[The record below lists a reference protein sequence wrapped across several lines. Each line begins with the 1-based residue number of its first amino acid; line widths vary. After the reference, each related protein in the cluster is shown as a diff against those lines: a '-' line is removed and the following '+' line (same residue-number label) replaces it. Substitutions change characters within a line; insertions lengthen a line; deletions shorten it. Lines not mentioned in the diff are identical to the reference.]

1 MASGRVTHGATHRPI
16 HSDTYPSW
24 LSPDTYSSVPIHR
37 HLPTPHPLHPAS
49 PPPPLPKHAAS
60 PTLNHMLL
68 PAGGPGSVSLC
79 QYDCPRLRREELG
92 SEVHLGRGDGGGGQ
106 HRGAQCNRAGMCVC
120 AHVCMCVHVF
130 VCARAC
136 VCVCVWY
143 LYDCRL
149 DSEVSPGRLGAQPYL
164 R

>member
-1 MASGRVTHGATHRPI
+1 
-16 HSDTYPSW
+16 
-24 LSPDTYSSVPIHR
+24 
-37 HLPTPHPLHPAS
+37 
-49 PPPPLPKHAAS
+49 
-60 PTLNHMLL
+60 MLL